1 MATRYRAK
9 LPDFNGSYTHQC
21 NSLASYEQKK
31 NPDPK
36 KLLAKQGQ
44 DQTGSTIKEVV
55 QRKSTFEAKQ
65 ENAATLEDLKKFSKP
80 NLDEGNRYFEDNLNF
95 QTKFKDLHVQTQ

>member
-1 MATRYRAK
+1 MARYRAK
-9 LPDFNGSYTHQC
+9 LPDFNASYTHQC

-36 KLLAKQGQ
+36 KLLMKQGQ
-44 DQTGSTIKEVV
+44 DQLDNTGSTIKEVV
-55 QRKSTFEAKQ
+55 QRKSNFEVKQ

-95 QTKFKDLHVQTQ
+95 QTKF